1 MPRSIITFDT
11 VQEIGL
17 SLPGVEKSI
26 AYGVPALKLHGQL
39 LACIPANQSAEPGS
53 LVVRV
58 DFDDRAELLAGDPA
72 VYYLTDHYVNY
83 TGVLVR
89 LSRIDRGALRDLLGM
104 AYKFVTRQ
112 LKTTSR
118 KTKRR

>member
-1 MPRSIITFDT
+1 MSRTIITFDT

-17 SLPGVEKSI
+17 SLPGVEKSV
-26 AYGVPALKLHGQL
+26 AYGVPALKVHGQL
-39 LACIPANQSAEPGS
+39 LACIPANPKAEPGS
-53 LVVRV
+53 LLVRV

-89 LSRIDRGALRDLLGM
+89 LSRVNRGTLRDLLGM
-104 AYKFVTRQ
+104 AYKFVIRQ
-112 LKTTSR
+112 PKPASR
-118 KTKRR
+118 RKKRR